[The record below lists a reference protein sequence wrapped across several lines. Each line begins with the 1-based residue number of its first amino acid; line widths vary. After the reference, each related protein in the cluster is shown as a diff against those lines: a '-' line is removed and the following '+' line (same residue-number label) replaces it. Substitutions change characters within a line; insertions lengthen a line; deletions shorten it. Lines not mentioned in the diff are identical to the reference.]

1 MLQKKITS
9 KTNKM
14 KTIVTVALCYLLGV
28 SLLNHAQ
35 IPSSAS
41 VNGLQQL
48 MFYRSFVQDDP
59 KCKQQVTTRNGRPV
73 FAEPYSATAAA
84 TCPDAFAWVQLTDAI
99 SQSWWNWGIDQTIWT
114 SSPWPLCSD
123 TQSTNC
129 CDPNAKIDPK
139 SQPSPHCP
147 VFRGDYASPSPLP
160 SVPNGD
166 PTKIIMNH
174 GGKSP
179 VDVLD
184 PGRLLRDLEVELVFR
199 NKSMVD
205 YIYRNNLYS
214 KEGLGVRNWAQNAA
228 LTAGQISAAHKLEV
242 RFPVD
247 AVMVKADFIHQDIML
262 ARGLISKTDAQGKP
276 LAVPNNLKYPYLTI
290 KLTDTSQPG
299 SKLGIY
305 YMLAMTNASKSLPMW
320 HWYAMEHV
328 ANLGRCDYI
337 GCNDS
342 FGYSVNGKA
351 QAGADFGNT
360 FIPPKIKLNDDIT
373 QNASP
378 IFKTATVYD
387 PAETGEKITAELQ
400 ALFKAM
406 GIATAKTDNNPDVI
420 SKDDP
425 AWLNYRLKGTQSSFT
440 TLGGV
445 PTGTGATITEGGF
458 VNSASCATCH
468 SQASV
473 NAQGQAGMQGV
484 GATWRPNLFG
494 FNEVEMGSPNPA
506 WFYSNGGP
514 NVNATQID
522 FVWGIL
528 GANCINPGADNNC
541 ASYPSANFKT
551 PFAVDAWTI
560 GSNAPTNLV
569 DTSGAPNKVVLRNYP
584 QWETSGSTFIYPAAT
599 SSGTVS
605 FNYALAGVTNT
616 CPASFVLTSQD
627 SSGKPV
633 TAVSKLDPNQ
643 QQASFTVST
652 GNGFGFA
659 LNGEAQPN
667 NFGCKSQGQ
676 SVSFTVSN
684 FIFTPR

>member
-1 MLQKKITS
+1 MLPI
-9 KTNKM
+9 KTEIKL
-14 KTIVTVALCYLLGV
+14 KTLIATFLCYILFGA
-28 SLLNHAQ
+28 SISSQAQ
-35 IPSSAS
+35 TSGQVS

-48 MFYRSFVQDDP
+48 MFYRSFVQDDAD
-59 KCKQQVTTRNGRPV
+59 CKNQVTTKNGKPV
-73 FAEPYSATAAA
+73 FNEPYSATAAA
-84 TCPDAFAWVQLTDAI
+84 TCPDAFAWVQLADAI
-99 SQSWWNWGIDQTIWT
+99 SKSWWNWGIDQTIWPQN
-114 SSPWPLCSD
+114 PWPLCSD

-129 CDPNAKIDPK
+129 CDPNAKINPNG
-139 SQPSPHCP
+139 QPSAHCP
-147 VFRGDYASPSPLP
+147 VFRADYKSPSPLP
-160 SVPNGD
+160 TVPNGD
-166 PTKIIMNH
+166 PTKVIMNH
-174 GGKSP
+174 GGLTP

-184 PGRLLRDLEVELVFR
+184 PGRLLRDLELELVFR

-205 YIYRNNLYS
+205 YIYRNDLYS

-247 AVMVKADFIHQDIML
+247 AVMVKADFLHQDIML
-262 ARGLISKTDAQGKP
+262 ARGLIKKTDAQGNL
-276 LAVPNNLKYPYLTI
+276 LAVPNNPQYPYLTV
-290 KLTDTSQPG
+290 KLDDNSQPG
-299 SKLGIY
+299 SKPGIY
-305 YMLAMTNASKSLPMW
+305 YMLAMTNASKNLPVW
-320 HWYAMEHV
+320 HWYALEHV
-328 ANLGRCDYI
+328 ANQGRCDYI

-351 QAGADFGNT
+351 QAGADFGHT

-378 IFKTATVYD
+378 IFKTGTVYD
-387 PAETGEKITAELQ
+387 PAETGEKITPELQ

-406 GIATAKTDNNPDVI
+406 GIATSKSDNNPNVI

-440 TLGGV
+440 TLGGI

-522 FVWGIL
+522 FIWGIL

-541 ASYPSANFKT
+541 ASYPLHNFKT
-551 PFAVDAWTI
+551 PFAVDTWII
-560 GSNAPTNLV
+560 GSNPQQNLV
-569 DTSGAPNKVVLRNYP
+569 DTSGAPAKITLRNFP
-584 QWETSGSTFIYPAAT
+584 KWQTSGSTFTYPAAT

-605 FNYALAGVTNT
+605 FSYALTNVSND
-616 CPASFVLTSQD
+616 CPASFVVTSQD
-627 SSGKPV
+627 SNGNPV
-633 TAVSKLDPNQ
+633 NTVSKLNPAES
-643 QQASFTVST
+643 QASFPIST
-652 GNGFGFA
+652 GNSFGFA

-667 NFGCKSQGQ
+667 NFGCKSNGQ
-676 SVSFTVSN
+676 QVSFTISN
-684 FIFTPR
+684 FAFTPH